1 MKYLIKAEQTL
12 ITISLEQHIISRVNS
27 TKTLHCQGNFKE
39 CLEFKQSYNY
49 RYSLKKKKKFYCV
62 VKSLKSFKT
71 SDTFIVKILFF
82 KFINFCYLLSI
93 LLYVG
98 CPINKVKKMIKD

>member
-27 TKTLHCQGNFKE
+27 TKTLHCQGIFKE

-49 RYSLKKKKKFYCV
+49 RYSLKKKKK
-62 VKSLKSFKT
+62 
-71 SDTFIVKILFF
+71 
-82 KFINFCYLLSI
+82 I
-93 LLYVG
+93 LL
-98 CPINKVKKMIKD
+98 CCQKFKII